1 MEEFFKEQELISGL
15 PKFVFEQIKNIL
27 TTGAV
32 FYILNRYSEY
42 AAKASAFILVSCML
56 YPVILP
62 FIALITYN
70 KVLRIVIQLSISL
83 VCSYYFTDKVAQIV
97 SFIGGKP

>member
-1 MEEFFKEQELISGL
+1 
-15 PKFVFEQIKNIL
+15 
-27 TTGAV
+27 
-32 FYILNRYSEY
+32 
-42 AAKASAFILVSCML
+42 ML